1 MQALGLHKK
10 GWLYAISI
18 AFICLCVWSIYKEN
32 YLGVLVPLA
41 LAIVYAS
48 IYHTKAVLLFVVFC
62 TPFSLNL
69 ESMDLD
75 ASFGFFLP
83 TEPILFGLMVL
94 IILKWLS
101 STSYHREIVNHPI
114 TYAVLF
120 YLAWIFVTCFTSEHP
135 IVSLKFFISKLWFVI
150 PLFFFGV
157 QLFKK
162 EKNIY
167 LVQWLYLIPLALVVL
182 ITLIRHYGHGFDQEI
197 AHWIMNPFFKDHTS
211 YGAIV
216 AFFIPI
222 AAVMLLRKGNTA
234 AMQLT
239 LGSILAILIIGLIFS
254 YTRAAWLSLLASFGV
269 FLLFKFK
276 IKFKYVAILTILA
289 GVVALGFYNEI
300 SMTLSKN
307 DTDSSDNFSKHIES
321 ISNISTDA
329 SNLERINRWKSA
341 YKMFQERPFFGWGG
355 GTYAF
360 EYAPFQHSGD
370 LTIISTNF
378 GDKGNAHSEYLGAL
392 AETGVLGLLS
402 LLILLTIVFYKAS
415 MLYINLEDANM
426 RWIVLGIIMALTSYF
441 AHGFL
446 NNYLDTDKASV
457 PIWLSFAII
466 LMLDLKVKKQLKEK
480 TA

>member
-1 MQALGLHKK
+1 LQALGLHKK
-10 GWLYAISI
+10 GWLYGISI
-18 AFICLCVWSIYKEN
+18 TFICLCVWSIYAEN
-32 YLGVLVPLA
+32 YLAVFLPPA
-41 LAIVYAS
+41 LAIIYAS
-48 IYHTKAVLLFVVFC
+48 VYHTKAVVLFVVFC

-75 ASFGFFLP
+75 ASFGFYLP
-83 TEPILFGLMVL
+83 TEPILFGLTVL
-94 IILKWLS
+94 ISLKWLQS
-101 STSYHREIVNHPI
+101 KTYNKQIINHPI
-114 TYAVLF
+114 SYAVIF
-120 YLAWIFVTCFTSEHP
+120 YLAWIFITCFTSERP
-135 IVSLKFFISKLWFVI
+135 IVSLKFFISKLWFII

-157 QLFKK
+157 RLFKK

-167 LVQWLYLIPLALVVL
+167 LVQWLYLIPLAIVVL
-182 ITLIRHYGHGFDQEI
+182 ITLVRHYGHGFDQEI
-197 AHWIMNPFFKDHTS
+197 AHWIMSPFFKDHTS

-222 AAVMLLRKGNTA
+222 AAVMLFRKGNTA
-234 AMQLT
+234 ATQLT
-239 LGSILAILIIGLIFS
+239 LGSILTILIIGLVYS

-269 FLLFKFK
+269 FLLFKLK
-276 IKFKYVAILTILA
+276 IKFKYVL
-289 GVVALGFYNEI
+289 GVTLLGGIIALGFYNEI
-300 SMTLSKN
+300 SMKLSKN

-341 YKMFQERPFFGWGG
+341 YKMFAERPFFGWGG

-378 GDKGNAHSEYLGAL
+378 GDRGNAHSEYLGAL
-392 AETGVLGLLS
+392 AETGVIGLLS
-402 LLILLTIVFYKAS
+402 LLTLLVLVFYKAS
-415 MLYINLEDANM
+415 MLYIRLEDPNLKWM
-426 RWIVLGIIMALTSYF
+426 VLGIIMALTSYF

-457 PIWLSFAII
+457 PIWLSFSAI
-466 LMLDLKVKKQLKEK
+466 LMLDIKVKKQLSK
-480 TA
+480 